1 MIGNFY
7 PFIVQ
12 AAVLAPALSPVA
24 VRSVSAATEIANDVQ
39 WFTNDD

>member
-7 PFIVQ
+7 PFLVQ
-12 AAVLAPALSPVA
+12 AAVLVAPFSPVA
-24 VRSVSAATEIANDVQ
+24 VRSTSAANEIANDVQ